1 MEQNINKYKQLWRKK
16 LPKIG
21 NYGKLWEIFKKLW
34 ETMEISVIN
43 L

>member
-16 LPKIG
+16 LPNG
-21 NYGKLWEIFKKLW
+21 KLW
-34 ETMEISVIN
+34 ETMGNIQKTMGIPLDCYIN